1 MARSASTQSM
11 NGLTSM
17 APFPVLPRPLSDI
30 SVCPLA
36 RRLPAKAL
44 RVCFLRN
51 MNQHFGGVCL
61 PVSKK
66 RYQEFQALLEAV
78 TVAFRPHVYLKSAIT
93 RIFRI
98 NGTELLSID
107 DFFEGDIV
115 ACCCQYEPFI
125 DVGYNV
131 NQHYMRILGSLIRMR
146 EKIEEEEDEGE
157 DAPLSED
164 DGVIDYKSC
173 ELPQAILLYLDVA
186 KPIWINKSTVIF
198 ESTGRARK
206 NKNYIIKMVD
216 REHMCSRTND
226 TYFEIEILRR
236 LQDHPNII
244 DLIYTVEQ
252 FKYIYIVIERLD
264 CDLFELLQKKQVFPE
279 SLVQKAMRDI
289 SKGLAYIHACQ
300 IIHRDLKLDNL
311 LVQLDYSAPMEPAVV
326 AIKISDFGLATYY
339 QGREIYQCC
348 GTPHYMAPELIN
360 CSGYDFAVDLWAL
373 GVTLYYM
380 LFSRLPFAHSECD
393 PRAVQEFIRRNN
405 YHIPPEL
412 KMKVSR
418 PAQQLVRSLLVKF
431 PPHRLSAIEVCHH
444 PFLMNRRSGSL

>member
-1 MARSASTQSM
+1 MARSTSILSI
-11 NGLTSM
+11 NELTSM
-17 APFPVLPRPLSDI
+17 PPFPRPLSDV

-66 RYQEFQALLEAV
+66 HYQEFQALLEAV

-115 ACCCQYEPFI
+115 ACCCQYEPFM

-146 EKIEEEEDEGE
+146 GKIEEDAGEEATPSD
-157 DAPLSED
+157 D

-173 ELPQAILLYLDVA
+173 ELPQAILLYLDVN

-198 ESTGRARK
+198 EGTGRARK
-206 NKNYIIKMVD
+206 DKNYIIKMVD
-216 REHMCSRTND
+216 KEHMCSRTND

-252 FKYIYIVIERLD
+252 LKYIYIVIERLD
-264 CDLFELLQKKQVFPE
+264 CDLYELLQKKKVFPE
-279 SLVQKAMRDI
+279 PLVKKAMKDV

-311 LVQLDYSAPMEPAVV
+311 LAQLDYSAPMEPAVV

-360 CSGYDFAVDLWAL
+360 CTGYDFSVDLWSL

-380 LFSRLPFAHSECD
+380 LFSRLPFAHCESD
-393 PRAVQEFIRRNN
+393 PLVVQEFIRRND

-412 KMKVSR
+412 KMKISL
-418 PAQQLVRSLLVKF
+418 PAQQLVKSLLVKY
-431 PPHRLSAIEVCHH
+431 PQHRLSIIEVCHH